1 MKEEAKSGSKRITLA
16 DIFACI
22 ANFLSLMI
30 NGIAM
35 LPVFIEQ
42 IQTGW
47 GFGTRYEMMVLLFWM
62 IHLCT
67 APLVLFGLVNCIW
80 NVVKR
85 NTHWL
90 FALNA
95 SLLAAALT
103 SVALSVLFA
112 FN

>member
-1 MKEEAKSGSKRITLA
+1 MESKRITLL

-30 NGIAM
+30 NCAAM

-42 IQTGW
+42 IETGW

-62 IHLCT
+62 LHLCT
-67 APLVLFGLVNCIW
+67 APLVLFGLFNCIW
-80 NVVKR
+80 DVVKR

-95 SLLAAALT
+95 SLLGATLA
-103 SVALSVLFA
+103 SVMLSIVFA